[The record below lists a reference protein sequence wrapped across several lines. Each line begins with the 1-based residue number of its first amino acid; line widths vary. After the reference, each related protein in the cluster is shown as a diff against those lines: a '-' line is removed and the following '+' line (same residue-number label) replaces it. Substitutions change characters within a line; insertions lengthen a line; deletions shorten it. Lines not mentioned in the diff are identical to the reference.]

1 MPHEISFHVDDDDP
15 LNFRASERVKRIGYW
30 LTSDIQES
38 HYYCLALLMDIAGF
52 LEGRQTEPSEWS
64 GNAWLAI
71 ITPETVTLSNHW
83 NEDLGEQSW
92 PLAEVYAIVRKYW
105 EHLRD
110 FDPERARQAVREYE
124 EETGT
129 KVPSDLL
136 PSDA

>member
-1 MPHEISFHVDDDDP
+1 MSDEISFY
-15 LNFRASERVKRIGYW
+15 SEEGQPVRFQAPERLKDIGYW
-30 LTSDIQES
+30 LTGDIQGS
-38 HYYCLALLMDIAGF
+38 LYFCLELLLDLASF
-52 LEGRQTEPSEWS
+52 VEGRRTDPSEWS
-64 GNAWLAI
+64 GNAWLAV
-71 ITPETVTLSNHW
+71 ITPEKVTLSNHW

-110 FDPERARQAVREYE
+110 FDPEGARETVREYE

-136 PSDA
+136 PGDA